1 MLIPLQDS
9 FITPTAVSSTQSEY
23 TDVLNLD
30 LDVNSQ
36 DEESYLAVNIWQ
48 YVSKGEVNIQILS
61 RFTLFLTSYKK

>member
-9 FITPTAVSSTQSEY
+9 FITPTAVGSTQSEY
-23 TDVLNLD
+23 MDVLNLD

-48 YVSKGEVNIQILS
+48 YMSKGEVNIQILS